1 MSTVYLHTLGFMQA
15 VGFYTFKN
23 ISTSRTTS
31 PAALAQHHKS
41 VSSSKAFFWLLN
53 AVKNRGLNA
62 ETCFLKHKKAKYAF
76 VSLQVRSLIVTHY
89 TCCLVILLF
98 ILLKRK
104 FFGHILQ
111 NNQVTSNKM
120 LHRKRHHFLAQFSI
134 PFHMVCSVLL
144 RVLASKTIE

>member
-23 ISTSRTTS
+23 ISTSITTS

-76 VSLQVRSLIVTHY
+76 VSLQVWSLY
-89 TCCLVILLF
+89 LLF
-98 ILLKRK
+98 GNFVIYFVEEKIYR
-104 FFGHILQ
+104 HILQ
-111 NNQVTSNKM
+111 NNRVTSNKM
-120 LHRKRHHFLAQFSI
+120 FHRKRHHFLAQFSI
-134 PFHMVCSVLL
+134 AFHMLCSILL
-144 RVLASKTIE
+144 RVVASKTIE

>member
-31 PAALAQHHKS
+31 PAALAQHQKS

-76 VSLQVRSLIVTHY
+76 VSLQVCSLF
-89 TCCLVILLF
+89 LLF
-98 ILLKRK
+98 GNFVIYFDEEKSYH
-104 FFGHILQ
+104 G
-111 NNQVTSNKM
+111 
-120 LHRKRHHFLAQFSI
+120 
-134 PFHMVCSVLL
+134 
-144 RVLASKTIE
+144 AS

>member
-1 MSTVYLHTLGFMQA
+1 MTTVYLHTLGFMQA

-76 VSLQVRSLIVTHY
+76 VSLQVRSLY
-89 TCCLVILLF
+89 LLF
-98 ILLKRK
+98 GNFVIHFVEEKMSWAHLAKQSSDLK
-104 FFGHILQ
+104 Q
-111 NNQVTSNKM
+111 NVTQEKTP
-120 LHRKRHHFLAQFSI
+120 FSGLSHGVLR
-134 PFHMVCSVLL
+134 FVASV
-144 RVLASKTIE
+144 SFKNH

>member
-1 MSTVYLHTLGFMQA
+1 MKLLLKTKVTFKPNDFHFHQVCGEEASVSTVYLHTLGFMQA

-41 VSSSKAFFWLLN
+41 VSTSKAFFWLLN

-76 VSLQVRSLIVTHY
+76 VSLQVWSLY
-89 TCCLVILLF
+89 LLF
-98 ILLKRK
+98 GNFVICYFVEEKIY
-104 FFGHILQ
+104 GHILQ
-111 NNQVTSNKM
+111 SM
-120 LHRKRHHFLAQFSI
+120 
-134 PFHMVCSVLL
+134 
-144 RVLASKTIE
+144 

>member
-1 MSTVYLHTLGFMQA
+1 MTTVYLHTLGFMQA

-76 VSLQVRSLIVTHY
+76 VSLQVRSLY
-89 TCCLVILLF
+89 LLF
-98 ILLKRK
+98 GNFVIYFVEEKIY
-104 FFGHILQ
+104 GHILQ
-111 NNQVTSNKM
+111 NTQVTSNKM

-134 PFHMVCSVLL
+134 LFHMVCSVLL